1 MRSGSGV
8 RLRLAPP
15 ARAALRRLLGAMA
28 LPTQPV
34 PQALCFCYS
43 LYGVAFFVFLCAE
56 LAGSP
61 LFTIDADDA
70 PGAHPQR
77 PGRTLRSGSSPT
89 RFAAQAGCS

>member
-1 MRSGSGV
+1 
-8 RLRLAPP
+8 
-15 ARAALRRLLGAMA
+15 MA

-34 PQALCFCYS
+34 PQALCLCYT

-61 LFTIDADDA
+61 LFTINADDA
-70 PGAHPQR
+70 PGAHHAAQR
-77 PGRTLRSGSSPT
+77 PGRAALRSGSSPA

>member
-1 MRSGSGV
+1 
-8 RLRLAPP
+8 
-15 ARAALRRLLGAMA
+15 MA

-34 PQALCFCYS
+34 PQALCLCYS

-61 LFTIDADDA
+61 LFTINADDA
-70 PGAHPQR
+70 PGAHPQATSSTPGPDR
-77 PGRTLRSGSSPT
+77 GRTMLYGVGAQSPPT

>member
-1 MRSGSGV
+1 
-8 RLRLAPP
+8 
-15 ARAALRRLLGAMA
+15 MA

-34 PQALCFCYS
+34 PQALCLCYS

-61 LFTIDADDA
+61 LFTINADDA
-70 PGAHPQR
+70 PGAHQLNAR
-77 PGRTLRSGSSPT
+77 PGRCSTVRSGSSPT